1 MADHLLGRVLGRYRI
16 VERIGAGGMGT
27 VYRATDE
34 TLRRTVAIKV
44 LADDVAENAETR
56 GRFLREARLAA
67 SLTHP
72 CVAAVYDAGESDDGH
87 VYIAMEL
94 VPGKSLRQRLVG
106 GALDVPT
113 AVHVAK
119 EITRALVAAHGLGI
133 VHRDLKPDN
142 VMLGEDR
149 SVKVL
154 DFGLAKTTSS
164 SEDGPAP
171 SSFVTQAD
179 RVLGTPGYMAP
190 EQAAGRTVDA
200 RADLF
205 SVGVVLYEMLTGE
218 RPFRGSSAIDVLVS
232 TARDEPRVPAGIGAA
247 LVRVVL
253 RCLEKSPEARYA
265 DAGALL
271 RALEAVDVRIAR
283 ASKSRKRPRW
293 VIALAGAAIVSA
305 SVLAGGALSTFVL
318 EKTTLRPTTPTRPPT
333 ASTSTLE
340 PDAGS
345 RSLLGSARNA
355 FSFSPSNLGS
365 FLTTVDATKLVDIDV
380 STPGELSVA
389 CVALPDH
396 GCVSGTVEQSDG
408 SGAVV
413 YVARSW
419 KIEPSGLL
427 AVKETEPVIVVA
439 LETIRILGRLDASAS
454 GQRATAGG
462 FSPTRPGPGVGGAAV
477 SGDRVSYGI
486 GAGGG
491 AFCGAGG
498 AGGLANTT
506 NGFGGATYGTAT
518 LVPLVGGSAG
528 GAGDLVA
535 GAGGGAI
542 ELVAGTSIVVGPIG
556 VVSVGGGGGSAGDTI
571 HGSAGGGSGG
581 ALLVEAPAVTI
592 DGTLAANGGGGGGG
606 SGAGMGADAHAS
618 RIAAPGGFS
627 GTSGAGGSGSAA
639 STTAGSA
646 GATGDPSGGKNAPGG
661 GGGGSGWVR
670 INTERGEATL
680 GGVLSPAK
688 GSACLTQGTLPL

>member
-1 MADHLLGRVLGRYRI
+1 MVDPVLGRVLGRYRI
-16 VERIGAGGMGT
+16 EERIGAGGMGA

-72 CVAAVYDAGESDDGH
+72 CVAAVYDVGESDDGH

-94 VPGKSLRQRLVG
+94 VPGKSLRQRLVD

-154 DFGLAKTTSS
+154 DFGLAKTSA

-253 RCLEKSPEARYA
+253 RCLEKSPEARYPA
-265 DAGALL
+265 RG
-271 RALEAVDVRIAR
+271 RRSR
-283 ASKSRKRPRW
+283 ASDR
-293 VIALAGAAIVSA
+293 
-305 SVLAGGALSTFVL
+305 
-318 EKTTLRPTTPTRPPT
+318 
-333 ASTSTLE
+333 
-340 PDAGS
+340 AGS
-345 RSLLGSARNA
+345 SRS
-355 FSFSPSNLGS
+355 
-365 FLTTVDATKLVDIDV
+365 
-380 STPGELSVA
+380 
-389 CVALPDH
+389 
-396 GCVSGTVEQSDG
+396 Q
-408 SGAVV
+408 
-413 YVARSW
+413 
-419 KIEPSGLL
+419 
-427 AVKETEPVIVVA
+427 
-439 LETIRILGRLDASAS
+439 
-454 GQRATAGG
+454 
-462 FSPTRPGPGVGGAAV
+462 
-477 SGDRVSYGI
+477 
-486 GAGGG
+486 
-491 AFCGAGG
+491 
-498 AGGLANTT
+498 
-506 NGFGGATYGTAT
+506 
-518 LVPLVGGSAG
+518 
-528 GAGDLVA
+528 
-535 GAGGGAI
+535 
-542 ELVAGTSIVVGPIG
+542 
-556 VVSVGGGGGSAGDTI
+556 
-571 HGSAGGGSGG
+571 
-581 ALLVEAPAVTI
+581 
-592 DGTLAANGGGGGGG
+592 
-606 SGAGMGADAHAS
+606 AS
-618 RIAAPGGFS
+618 RS
-627 GTSGAGGSGSAA
+627 
-639 STTAGSA
+639 
-646 GATGDPSGGKNAPGG
+646 
-661 GGGGSGWVR
+661 
-670 INTERGEATL
+670 
-680 GGVLSPAK
+680 
-688 GSACLTQGTLPL
+688 